1 MQSGSLQ
8 TESSQTF
15 LQLQLVTVTT
25 KTSCLRCIQP
35 TVGRLIVNTNN
46 LQNKKAMLPLKCGS
60 LKFEI

>member
-8 TESSQTF
+8 IESSQMF

-25 KTSCLRCIQP
+25 GTGCLRCIQP

-46 LQNKKAMLPLKCGS
+46 LQNKKAMLPLKCVS